1 MTIKYADM
9 FCGIGGFRMALNHVD
24 SECVFSSDY
33 NKDAQICYK
42 AIHGDEPFP
51 DDIRTFDYNTLPD
64 MDLLCGGFPCFTGDT
79 LVITDDGLVAIK
91 DIKNGDKVLTH
102 DGTYKAVSAILEQ
115 GEKEIWDVDAMAT
128 AGLRTTENHLFYV
141 RKKYR
146 EGHKNVRKFTNPTWV
161 ECKNLTKEYYMG
173 FPVNDKNNEP
183 CTSEYTNIDLSE
195 ETIWYLAGR
204 YLGDGW
210 IRARKDRSTGVG
222 GVIVCCGK
230 HKADKF
236 ETIIGEKYH
245 YTKVEE
251 KTVNKYIFSNVEMA
265 NFFAKM
271 GKGAENKFIP
281 QEFID
286 LSPKYLSKIIE
297 GYLDSDGYFTKQ
309 KKYRITTISQ
319 KLAYTFSQVV
329 AKVYRR
335 PTSIYFRNNAKTRV
349 IEGRTVNCRPFYIV
363 EFKKE
368 ISSQDKAFYENGYIW
383 FPIKKVEKANVREL
397 VYDIT
402 VEENHSFVAN
412 NCIAHNCA
420 KFSIAGDRM
429 GFESTDP
436 RGQMFWEL
444 AKMLEIKKPR
454 MFWFE
459 NVKGLL
465 NHDKGNSFRTIL
477 RKLDELGYDVEWHC
491 PNAKDFGYPI
501 IRERVFIVGHLREKP
516 TENIFPLRPTSYT
529 YDTETSIF
537 QYRRGYFRRFDGY
550 VPTLTASMGTG
561 GNNVPLVVQYGKLRK
576 LTPREVF
583 RLQGIKEADI
593 DAMINTGL
601 SNSALYERAGRSIF
615 QPYAIETAKRIYKV
629 LNKKESV

>member
-1 MTIKYADM
+1 MKIRYADM
-9 FCGIGGFRMALNHVD
+9 FCGIGGFRLALNSVP

-33 NKDAQICYK
+33 DKNAQICYQ
-42 AIHGDEPFP
+42 ALHGELPYTE
-51 DDIRTFDYNTLPD
+51 DIRKYNYYDIPD
-64 MDLLCGGFPCFTGDT
+64 IDLLCGGFPCFTGDT
-79 LVITDDGLVAIK
+79 LVTTDNGLVTIR
-91 DIKNGDKVLTH
+91 DIKSGDKVLTH
-102 DGTYKAVSAILEQ
+102 DGTYKTVSAVLEQ
-115 GEKEIWDVDAMAT
+115 GEKEIWNVDAMAT
-128 AGLRTTENHLFYV
+128 EGLRTTENHLFYV
-141 RKKYR
+141 RKKYK
-146 EGHKNVRKFTNPTWV
+146 EGHKSVRKFTNPTWV
-161 ECKNLTKEYYMG
+161 ECKNLTKEHYMG

-210 IRARKDRSTGVG
+210 IRARKDRSTGIG

-230 HKADKF
+230 HKSDKF

-265 NFFAKM
+265 KFFAKM

-286 LSPKYLSKIIE
+286 LNPKYLSKIVE

-309 KKYRITTISQ
+309 GKYRITTISR

-329 AKVYRR
+329 AKVYCR
-335 PTSIYFRNNAKTRV
+335 PTSIYFRENAKTRV

-368 ISSQDKAFYENGYIW
+368 ASSWDKAFYEKGYIW
-383 FPIKKVEKANVREL
+383 FPIKKVEKMNVREF

-402 VEENHSFVAN
+402 VEENHSFIAN
-412 NCIAHNCA
+412 NCIAHNCC
-420 KFSIAGDRM
+420 KFSMAGDRM
-429 GFESTDP
+429 GFASQDP
-436 RGQMFWEL
+436 RAQMFWEL
-444 AKMLEIKKPR
+444 AKILEIKKPT

-465 NHDKGNSFRTIL
+465 NHDEGNSFKSIL
-477 RKLDELGYDVEWHC
+477 RKLDELGYDVEWFC
-491 PNAKDFGYPI
+491 PNAKDTGYPI
-501 IRERVFIVGHLREKP
+501 IRERVFIVGHFREKP
-516 TENIFPLRPTSYT
+516 TKEIFPIETKSFT
-529 YDTETSIF
+529 YDRNIKVY
-537 QYRRGYFRRFDGY
+537 QYRRKRFRITKGY

-561 GNNVPLVVQYGKLRK
+561 GNNVPMVITDSKLRK
-576 LTPREVF
+576 LTPRECF
-583 RLQGIKEADI
+583 RLQGMNDSDI
-593 DAMINTGL
+593 DKLINTGL
-601 SNSALYERAGRSIF
+601 SNSALYERAGRTIF
-615 QPYAIETAKRIYKV
+615 QPIAKNIAKKIYNS
-629 LNKKESV
+629 LNNL